1 MNIITKTALANL
13 KSNRS
18 RNILIGVAIALTAM
32 LLTTVPTV
40 VFGTIDLRFAAVDNV
55 YPTFHGMFRNVD
67 ETSADKMLDDER
79 LSDIGLREDAAYMI
93 CDGTDANIS
102 MVYCDDNTVKLNRLK
117 LEEGK
122 MPERADEIVVSKGL
136 LKVMGLTGGIG
147 DKITVPFQPVIAGG
161 LGQAMEKEFTIT
173 GLTED
178 SEEAESRNIYSS
190 LVSGAFTEE
199 IISEGEHEYR
209 VYFSIADAKGKT
221 TDVIRDSM
229 EEVGK
234 NYGIGKEDIVDNSEY
249 LMANYVDPAMYGG
262 MIILMAVIVLAGILT
277 IYSIY
282 YVSMMNKVQEY
293 GKLKAIGSTKRQIR
307 QLVFREGFTVAAA
320 AIPVGLIF
328 GLGTG
333 MLLVHGMVSS
343 GLASENEM
351 ANEMKRVMAAGDI
364 SLVKPWILLL
374 AAAVALVSVYIS
386 LLRPMQKAAK
396 ISAIEAI
403 RFQGTDK
410 KNRKKCRKGYAEL
423 NIRKLTS
430 SNLSRNKRRTTATIV
445 TLGITGILFVVVAT
459 ILSCMNPKTMT
470 MDSIRGDVEIT
481 LDSESGNEMHPERE
495 LHNIQKNNP
504 LTEELKEQIETLD
517 GVDKIETYTGVSA
530 SLEELQEDDGS
541 PLATGLGGL
550 SETAMGELE
559 RYVTDGSLD
568 DASLSDGTGIIL
580 SGAYITAYPGADWK
594 AGDKVHLNIKDG
606 DDVIRKEY
614 KIAAI
619 VDAPMGLAGNGF
631 TLPSSA
637 LQAICKNN
645 VTDDFIIFTEQGK
658 AGAVTKEIRAIVEGQ
673 EFLAMKTWKDA
684 YEQSEKSIGYMLYGC
699 YGLLFVFGLV
709 SILNLVNTM
718 INSVYIRR
726 RELGVLQAIG
736 LSGKQTVRMLQ
747 MEGLFYTAGTLLLSV
762 GAGSIAGY
770 GCFLWAKAES
780 IMSIRTYEY
789 PTVPVIIL
797 AVIILVVQVL
807 ITYMVNNSFKKQSL
821 IDRIRFAE

>member
-67 ETSADKMLDDER
+67 ETSADKMLDDVR

-102 MVYCDDNTVKLNRLK
+102 MVYCDDNTVKLNRLE

-122 MPERADEIVVSKGL
+122 MPERADEIVVSEGL

-221 TDVIRDSM
+221 TDVIKDSM

-234 NYGIGKEDIVDNSEY
+234 SYGIGKEDIVDNSEY

-262 MIILMAVIVLAGILT
+262 MLILMAVIVLAGVLT

-293 GKLKAIGSTKRQIR
+293 GKLKAIGSTRRQIR
-307 QLVFREGFTVAAA
+307 QLVFREGFAVAAA
-320 AIPVGLIF
+320 AIPVGLIL

-364 SLVKPWILLL
+364 SLIKPWILLL

-386 LLRPMQKAAK
+386 LLLPMRKAAK

-410 KNRKKCRKGYAEL
+410 KNKKKRRKGYAEL

-430 SNLSRNKRRTTATIV
+430 SNLGRNKRRTTATIV

-459 ILSCMNPKTMT
+459 ILSCMNPKSMT

-481 LDSESGNEMHPERE
+481 LNSESGNEMHPERE
-495 LHNIQKNNP
+495 RKNIQKNNP
-504 LTEELKEQIETLD
+504 LTEELKKQIETLD
-517 GVDKIETYTGVSA
+517 GVERVETYTGVSA
-530 SLEELQEDDGS
+530 SLEELQEDDGR

-550 SETAMGELE
+550 SEAAMGELE

-568 DASLSDGTGIIL
+568 DESLLDGTGIIL
-580 SGAYITAYPGADWK
+580 SGSYIIAYPGADWK

-619 VDAPMGLAGNGF
+619 VDAPNGLAGNGF
-631 TLPSSA
+631 TLPSSV
-637 LQAICKNN
+637 LEDLCKNN

-673 EFLAMKTWKDA
+673 EFLAMNTWKDA

-709 SILNLVNTM
+709 SMLNLVNTM

>member
-1 MNIITKTALANL
+1 MNIITKTALANFR
-13 KSNRS
+13 SNRS

-67 ETSADKMLDDER
+67 EKSADKMLDDAR
-79 LSDIGLREDAAYMI
+79 LTDTGLREDAAYMI

-122 MPERADEIVVSKGL
+122 MPERADEIVVSEGL

-221 TDVIRDSM
+221 TDVIKDSM

-234 NYGIGKEDIVDNSEY
+234 SYGIGKEDIVDNSEY

-262 MIILMAVIVLAGILT
+262 MLILMAVIVLAGVLT

-293 GKLKAIGSTKRQIR
+293 GKLKAIGSTRRQIR
-307 QLVFREGFTVAAA
+307 QLVFREGFAVAAA
-320 AIPVGLIF
+320 AIPVGLIL

-364 SLVKPWILLL
+364 SLIKPWILLL

-386 LLRPMQKAAK
+386 LLLPMRKAAK

-410 KNRKKCRKGYAEL
+410 KNKKKRRKGYAEL

-430 SNLSRNKRRTTATIV
+430 SNLGRNKRRTTATIV

-459 ILSCMNPKTMT
+459 ILSCMNPKSMT

-481 LDSESGNEMHPERE
+481 LNSESGNEMHPERE
-495 LHNIQKNNP
+495 RKNIQKNNP
-504 LTEELKEQIETLD
+504 LTEELKKQIETLD
-517 GVDKIETYTGVSA
+517 GVERVETYTGVSA
-530 SLEELQEDDGS
+530 SLEELQEDDGR
-541 PLATGLGGL
+541 PLDTALGGL
-550 SETAMGELE
+550 SEAAMGELE

-568 DASLSDGTGIIL
+568 DESLLDGTGIIL
-580 SGAYITAYPGADWK
+580 SGSYITAYPGADWK

-606 DDVIRKEY
+606 DDIIKKEY

-619 VDAPMGLAGNGF
+619 VDAPNGLAGSGF
-631 TLPSSA
+631 TLPSSV
-637 LQAICKNN
+637 LEDLCKNN
-645 VTDDFIIFTEQGK
+645 VTDDFIIFTEK
-658 AGAVTKEIRAIVEGQ
+658 SKVDAVTKEIRAIVEGQ
-673 EFLAMKTWKDA
+673 EFLAMNTWKDA
-684 YEQSEKSIGYMLYGC
+684 YEQSEKNIGYMLYGC

-736 LSGKQTVRMLQ
+736 LSGRQTVRMLQ
-747 MEGLFYTAGTLLLSV
+747 LEGLFYTAGTLLLSV

>member
-67 ETSADKMLDDER
+67 ETSADKMLDDVR

-122 MPERADEIVVSKGL
+122 MPKRADEIVVSKGL

-234 NYGIGKEDIVDNSEY
+234 SYGIGKEDIVDNSEY

-320 AIPVGLIF
+320 AIPVGLIL

-374 AAAVALVSVYIS
+374 AAAVALASVYIS

-517 GVDKIETYTGVSA
+517 GVDKVETYTGVSA

-550 SETAMGELE
+550 SEPAMGELE

-568 DASLSDGTGIIL
+568 DESLSDGTGIIL

>member
-67 ETSADKMLDDER
+67 ETSADKMLDDVR

-102 MVYCDDNTVKLNRLK
+102 MVYCDDKTVKLNRLK

-122 MPERADEIVVSKGL
+122 MPKRADEIVVSKGL

-190 LVSGAFTEE
+190 LVSGAFTDE

-234 NYGIGKEDIVDNSEY
+234 SYGIGKEDIVDNSEY
-249 LMANYVDPAMYGG
+249 LMANYVDPSMYGG

-541 PLATGLGGL
+541 PLVTGLGGL

-770 GCFLWAKAES
+770 GC
-780 IMSIRTYEY
+780 R
-789 PTVPVIIL
+789 P
-797 AVIILVVQVL
+797 
-807 ITYMVNNSFKKQSL
+807 
-821 IDRIRFAE
+821 

>member
-67 ETSADKMLDDER
+67 ETSADKMLDDVR
-79 LSDIGLREDAAYMI
+79 LSDIGLREDAAYII

-122 MPERADEIVVSKGL
+122 MPKRADEIVVSKGL

-234 NYGIGKEDIVDNSEY
+234 SYGIGKEDIVDNSEY

-320 AIPVGLIF
+320 AIPVGLIL

-374 AAAVALVSVYIS
+374 AAAVALASVYIS

-470 MDSIRGDVEIT
+470 MGSIRGDVEIT

-517 GVDKIETYTGVSA
+517 GVDKVETYTGVSA

-550 SETAMGELE
+550 SEPAMGELE

-568 DASLSDGTGIIL
+568 DESLSDGTGIIL

>member
-67 ETSADKMLDDER
+67 ETSADKMLDDVR

-122 MPERADEIVVSKGL
+122 MPKRADEIVVSKGL

-234 NYGIGKEDIVDNSEY
+234 SYGIGKEDIVDNSEY

-320 AIPVGLIF
+320 AIPVGLIL

-374 AAAVALVSVYIS
+374 AAAVALASVYIS

-517 GVDKIETYTGVSA
+517 GVDKVETYTGVSA

-550 SETAMGELE
+550 SEPAMGELE

-568 DASLSDGTGIIL
+568 DESLSDGTGIIL

-645 VTDDFIIFTEQGK
+645 VTDDFIIYTEQGK

>member
-67 ETSADKMLDDER
+67 ETSADKMLDDVR
-79 LSDIGLREDAAYMI
+79 LSDIGLREDAAYII

-122 MPERADEIVVSKGL
+122 MPKRADEIVVSKGL

-234 NYGIGKEDIVDNSEY
+234 SYGIGKEDIVDNSEY

-320 AIPVGLIF
+320 AIPVGLIL

-374 AAAVALVSVYIS
+374 AAAVALASVYIS

-517 GVDKIETYTGVSA
+517 GVDKVETYTGVSA

-550 SETAMGELE
+550 SEPAMGELE

-568 DASLSDGTGIIL
+568 DESLSDGTGIIL

>member
-1 MNIITKTALANL
+1 MNIITKTALANF
-13 KSNRS
+13 KNNRS

-40 VFGTIDLRFAAVDNV
+40 VFGTIDLRFAAVDNK

-67 ETSADKMLDDER
+67 EKSADEMLEDSQ
-79 LSDIGLREDAAYMI
+79 LSDTGLREDAAYMI
-93 CDGTDANIS
+93 CEGTDANIS
-102 MVYCDDNTVKLNRLK
+102 MVYCDNHTVKLNRLK
-117 LEEGK
+117 LKEGK
-122 MPERADEIVVSKGL
+122 MPERADEIVVSEGL
-136 LKVMGLTGGIG
+136 LKAMGLTGGIG
-147 DKITVPFQPVIAGG
+147 DKITVPFQPVKAGG

-178 SEEAESRNIYSS
+178 SEEAESRNVYSS
-190 LVSGAFTEE
+190 LVSEAFTEE

-221 TDVIRDSM
+221 TDAIRESM
-229 EEVGK
+229 EELGK
-234 NYGIGKEDIVDNSEY
+234 SYGIGKEDIVDNSEY
-249 LMANYVDPAMYGG
+249 LMANYVDPAMFGG

-282 YVSMMNKVQEY
+282 YVSTMNKVQEY
-293 GKLKAIGSTKRQIR
+293 GKLKAIGSTRRQIR
-307 QLVFREGFTVAAA
+307 QLVFREGFAVAAA
-320 AIPVGLIF
+320 AIPVGLIL
-328 GLGTG
+328 GLATG
-333 MLLVHGMVSS
+333 MLLVYGMVSS

-351 ANEMKRVMAAGDI
+351 ANEMKRVMADGSI
-364 SLVKPWILLL
+364 SLIKPWILLL

-386 LLRPMQKAAK
+386 LLLPMRKAAK

-410 KNRKKCRKGYAEL
+410 KNKKKSRKGYAEL

-430 SNLSRNKRRTTATIV
+430 SNLGRNKRRTTATIV

-495 LHNIQKNNP
+495 LKNIQKNNP
-504 LTEELKEQIETLD
+504 LTEELKKQIETLD
-517 GVDKIETYTGVSA
+517 GVERVETYTGVSA
-530 SLEELQEDDGS
+530 SLEELQEDDGG
-541 PLATGLGGL
+541 PLDTGLGGL
-550 SETAMGELE
+550 SETAMEELE

-568 DASLSDGTGIIL
+568 DESLMDGTGIIL
-580 SGAYITAYPGADWK
+580 SGPYIIAYPGADWK

-606 DDVIRKEY
+606 DEIIKKEY

-619 VDAPMGLAGNGF
+619 VDAPYGLAGNGF
-631 TLPSSA
+631 TLPSSV
-637 LQAICKNN
+637 LQDMCKNN
-645 VTDDFIIFTEQGK
+645 VTDDFIIFTEKGK
-658 AGAVTKEIRAIVEGQ
+658 AGAVTKEIRTIVEGQ
-673 EFLAMKTWKDA
+673 EFLAMNTWEDA
-684 YEQSEKSIGYMLYGC
+684 YAQSEKSIGYMMYGC
-699 YGLLFVFGLV
+699 YGLLFVFGLI

-747 MEGLFYTAGTLLLSV
+747 LEGLFYTAGTLLLSV
-762 GAGSIAGY
+762 GVGSIAGY

-789 PTVPVIIL
+789 PAIPVITL

>member
-1 MNIITKTALANL
+1 MNIITKAALANL

-67 ETSADKMLDDER
+67 ETSADKMLDDVR

-122 MPERADEIVVSKGL
+122 MPERADEIVVSEGL

-221 TDVIRDSM
+221 TDVIKDSM

-234 NYGIGKEDIVDNSEY
+234 SYGIGKEDIVDNSEY

-262 MIILMAVIVLAGILT
+262 MLILMAVIVLAGVLT

-293 GKLKAIGSTKRQIR
+293 GKLKAIGSTRRQIR
-307 QLVFREGFTVAAA
+307 QLVFREGFAVAAA
-320 AIPVGLIF
+320 AIPVGLIL

-364 SLVKPWILLL
+364 SLIKPWILLL

-386 LLRPMQKAAK
+386 LLLPMRKAAK

-410 KNRKKCRKGYAEL
+410 KNKKKRRKGYAEL

-430 SNLSRNKRRTTATIV
+430 SNLGRNKRRTTATIV

-459 ILSCMNPKTMT
+459 ILSCMNPKSMT

-481 LDSESGNEMHPERE
+481 LNSESGNEMHPERE
-495 LHNIQKNNP
+495 RKNIQKNNP
-504 LTEELKEQIETLD
+504 LTEELKKQIETLD
-517 GVDKIETYTGVSA
+517 GVERVETYTGVSA
-530 SLEELQEDDGS
+530 SLEELQEDDGR

-550 SETAMGELE
+550 SEAAMGELE

-568 DASLSDGTGIIL
+568 DESLLDGTGIIL
-580 SGAYITAYPGADWK
+580 SGSYITAYPGADWK

-619 VDAPMGLAGNGF
+619 VDAPNGLAGNGF
-631 TLPSSA
+631 TLPSSV
-637 LQAICKNN
+637 LEDLCKNN

-673 EFLAMKTWKDA
+673 EFLAMNTWKDA

-709 SILNLVNTM
+709 SMLNLVNTM

-726 RELGVLQAIG
+726 RELGVFQAIG

>member
-67 ETSADKMLDDER
+67 ETSADKMLDDVR

-122 MPERADEIVVSKGL
+122 MPKRADEIVVSKGL

-234 NYGIGKEDIVDNSEY
+234 SYGIGKEDIVDNSEY

-320 AIPVGLIF
+320 AIPVGLIL

-374 AAAVALVSVYIS
+374 AAAVALASVYIS

-517 GVDKIETYTGVSA
+517 GVDKVETYTGVSA

-550 SETAMGELE
+550 SEPAMGELE

-568 DASLSDGTGIIL
+568 DESLSDGTGIIL
-580 SGAYITAYPGADWK
+580 SGAYITAYQGADWK

-673 EFLAMKTWKDA
+673 EFLEMKTWKDA

>member
-67 ETSADKMLDDER
+67 ETSADKMLDDVR

-102 MVYCDDNTVKLNRLK
+102 MVYCDDNTVKLNRLE

-122 MPERADEIVVSKGL
+122 MPERADEIVVSEGL

-221 TDVIRDSM
+221 TDVIKDSM

-234 NYGIGKEDIVDNSEY
+234 SYGIGKEDIVDNSEY

-262 MIILMAVIVLAGILT
+262 MLILMAVIVLAGVLT

-293 GKLKAIGSTKRQIR
+293 GKLKAIGSTRRQIR
-307 QLVFREGFTVAAA
+307 QLVFREGFAVAAA
-320 AIPVGLIF
+320 AIPVGLIL

-364 SLVKPWILLL
+364 SLIKPWILLL

-386 LLRPMQKAAK
+386 LLLPMRKAAK

-410 KNRKKCRKGYAEL
+410 KNKKKRRKGYAEL

-430 SNLSRNKRRTTATIV
+430 SNLGRNKRRTTATIV

-459 ILSCMNPKTMT
+459 ILSCMNPKSMT

-481 LDSESGNEMHPERE
+481 LNSESGNEMHPERE
-495 LHNIQKNNP
+495 RKNIQKNNP
-504 LTEELKEQIETLD
+504 LTEELKKQIETLD
-517 GVDKIETYTGVSA
+517 GVERVETYTGVSA
-530 SLEELQEDDGS
+530 SLEELQEDDGR

-550 SETAMGELE
+550 SEAAMGELE

-568 DASLSDGTGIIL
+568 DESLLDGTGIIL
-580 SGAYITAYPGADWK
+580 SGSYITAYPGADWK

-619 VDAPMGLAGNGF
+619 VDAPNGLAGNGF
-631 TLPSSA
+631 TLPSSV
-637 LQAICKNN
+637 LEDLCKNN

-673 EFLAMKTWKDA
+673 EFLAMNTWKDA

-709 SILNLVNTM
+709 SMLNLVNTM

>member
-67 ETSADKMLDDER
+67 ETSADKMLDDVR

-122 MPERADEIVVSKGL
+122 MPKRADEIVVSKGL

-234 NYGIGKEDIVDNSEY
+234 SYGIGKEDIVDNSEY

-320 AIPVGLIF
+320 AIPVGLIL

-333 MLLVHGMVSS
+333 LLLVHGMVSS

-517 GVDKIETYTGVSA
+517 GVDKVETYTGVSA

-550 SETAMGELE
+550 SEQAMKELE

-568 DASLSDGTGIIL
+568 DESLSDGTGIIL

-736 LSGKQTVRMLQ
+736 LSGKQTGRMLQ

>member
-1 MNIITKTALANL
+1 MNIITKTALANFR
-13 KSNRS
+13 SNRS

-67 ETSADKMLDDER
+67 ERSADKMLDDAR
-79 LSDIGLREDAAYMI
+79 LTDTGLREDAAYMI

-122 MPERADEIVVSKGL
+122 MPERADEIVVSEGL

-147 DKITVPFQPVIAGG
+147 DKITVPFQPVKAGG

-173 GLTED
+173 GLTKD

-190 LVSGAFTEE
+190 LVSGSFTEE

-221 TDVIRDSM
+221 TDVIKDRM

-234 NYGIGKEDIVDNSEY
+234 SYGIGKEDIVDNAEY

-262 MIILMAVIVLAGILT
+262 MLILMAVIVLAGVLT

-293 GKLKAIGSTKRQIR
+293 GKLKAIGSTRRQIR
-307 QLVFREGFTVAAA
+307 QLVFREGFAVAAA
-320 AIPVGLIF
+320 AIPVGLIL

-333 MLLVHGMVSS
+333 MLLVHGMVRS

-364 SLVKPWILLL
+364 TLIKPWILLL

-386 LLRPMQKAAK
+386 LLLPMRKAAK

-410 KNRKKCRKGYAEL
+410 KNKKKRRKGYAEL

-430 SNLSRNKRRTTATIV
+430 SNLGRNKRRTTATIV

-459 ILSCMNPKTMT
+459 ILSCMNPKSMT

-481 LDSESGNEMHPERE
+481 LNSESGNEMHPERE
-495 LHNIQKNNP
+495 LKNIQKNNP
-504 LTEELKEQIETLD
+504 LTEELKKQIETLD
-517 GVDKIETYTGVSA
+517 GVERVETYTGVSA
-530 SLEELQEDDGS
+530 SLEELQEDDGG

-550 SETAMGELE
+550 SEAAMGELE

-568 DASLSDGTGIIL
+568 DESLLDGTGIIL
-580 SGAYITAYPGADWK
+580 SGSYIMAYPGADWK
-594 AGDKVHLNIKDG
+594 TGDKVHLSIEDG
-606 DDVIRKEY
+606 DDIIKKEY

-637 LQAICKNN
+637 LQSICKNN

-658 AGAVTKEIRAIVEGQ
+658 AGTVTKEIRAIVEGQ
-673 EFLAMKTWKDA
+673 EFLEMKTWKDA
-684 YEQSEKSIGYMLYGC
+684 YEQSVKSIGYMRYGC
-699 YGLLFVFGLV
+699 YGLLFVFGLIG
-709 SILNLVNTM
+709 ILNLVNTM

-747 MEGLFYTAGTLLLSV
+747 LEGLFYTAGTLLLSV

-789 PTVPVIIL
+789 PVIPVITL

>member
-40 VFGTIDLRFAAVDNV
+40 VFGTIDLRFAAVDSV

-67 ETSADKMLDDER
+67 ETSADKMLDDVR

-293 GKLKAIGSTKRQIR
+293 GKLKAIGSTKRQLR

-320 AIPVGLIF
+320 AIPVGLIL

-374 AAAVALVSVYIS
+374 AAAVALVSVFIS

-403 RFQGTDK
+403 RFQGADK

-495 LHNIQKNNP
+495 LKNIQKNNP
-504 LTEELKEQIETLD
+504 LTEELKKQIETLG
-517 GVDKIETYTGVSA
+517 GVKRVETYTGVSA
-530 SLEELQEDDGS
+530 SLEELQEDDGR
-541 PLATGLGGL
+541 PLDTGLGGL
-550 SETAMGELE
+550 SEAAMGELK

-568 DASLSDGTGIIL
+568 DESLTDGTGIIL
-580 SGAYITAYPGADWK
+580 SGAYIMAYPGADWK

-606 DDVIRKEY
+606 DDVIKKEY

-619 VDAPMGLAGNGF
+619 VDAPLGLAGNGF

-789 PTVPVIIL
+789 PIVPVIIL

-807 ITYMVNNSFKKQSL
+807 ITYMVNKSFKKQSL